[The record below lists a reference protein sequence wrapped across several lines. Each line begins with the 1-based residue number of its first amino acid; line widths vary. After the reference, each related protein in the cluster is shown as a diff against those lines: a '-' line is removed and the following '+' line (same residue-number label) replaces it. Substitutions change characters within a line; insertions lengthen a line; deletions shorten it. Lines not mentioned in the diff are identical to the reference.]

1 MENEQTMSI
10 VTIPREVQ
18 VIIFSQLK
26 QSDLVRV
33 SETCHRLKDAALD
46 PSLWKKL
53 TMSYEQIKSNNKACR
68 NKVSQCP
75 SLREIFI
82 TGEEEVIR
90 SDKIMA
96 VLVKAKDTLT
106 SINLS
111 PSFAGLSWSSF
122 QRIRAMTKLTH
133 LALGGEK
140 LRPMD
145 ISAFE
150 RLTELRSLKV
160 SGIKC
165 GGGSFISNEPVETI
179 LYTRHILAAN
189 TARRLVLLFSTLKK
203 LEEVEIRMI
212 RNYPS
217 DRVVETLVNN
227 NPSLHHLDISSSTP
241 NPIPIARNNRSL
253 IILAEKCPQLT
264 YIGIGNLTVFSSTNI
279 IKLVTNCPKLK
290 HANFERTNV
299 NDTALAI
306 MSEKCPDLEY
316 IKISN
321 CRMIT
326 QEGLETFVYQ
336 AYAANLKCLD
346 ISDDFEFQMIFS
358 THFLK
363 RLKQDLPNLKIN
375 SEADEDDHDDSSYD
389 SDSDEDYY
397 TNPILLALGHYDYY
411 DSSSDDDCCLM

>member
-1 MENEQTMSI
+1 MSSAKDLTSGQTRSLLTMPKEI
-10 VTIPREVQ
+10 L
-18 VIIFSQLK
+18 VIIFGLLK
-26 QSDLVRV
+26 ESDLLRI
-33 SETCHRLKDAALD
+33 STTCHHLKDVSRD
-46 PSLWKKL
+46 PSLWKKVTL
-53 TMSYEQIKSNNKACR
+53 TYEKIQNKNEACR
-68 NKVSQCP
+68 NHVSRCT

-82 TGEEEVIR
+82 TGEEKEIR
-90 SDKIMA
+90 SDKIMT
-96 VLVKAKDTLT
+96 VLTKAKDTLT

-111 PSFAGLSWSSF
+111 PNFAGLSKSSIE
-122 QRIRAMTKLTH
+122 RISDMTQLTH
-133 LALGGEK
+133 LAVGGDKVGPEG
-140 LRPMD
+140 L
-145 ISAFE
+145 AALA

-160 SGIKC
+160 QGIRSRNFV
-165 GGGSFISNEPVETI
+165 GSSTNI
-179 LYTRHILAAN
+179 LSMA
-189 TARRLVLLFSTLKK
+189 LVNLFSTLKK
-203 LEEVEIRMI
+203 LEEVEIKRNK
-212 RNYPS
+212 NYPS
-217 DRVVETLVNN
+217 DLVVKSLVDN
-227 NPSLHHLDISSSTP
+227 NPNLHHLDISSTSHPLLP
-241 NPIPIARNNRSL
+241 NTTNELSSSSL
-253 IILAEKCPQLT
+253 ILLADKCPQLT
-264 YIGIGNLTVFSSTNI
+264 YIGIGNLTMFSSTSI
-279 IKLVTNCPKLK
+279 IKLVSSCPKLK
-290 HANFERTNV
+290 HANFERTKV
-299 NDTALAI
+299 DDTALAI

>member
-1 MENEQTMSI
+1 MISAKDYLNGQTM
-10 VTIPREVQ
+10 TILTLPREIQ
-18 VIIFSQLK
+18 VIIFGQLN

-33 SETCHRLKDAALD
+33 SKTCHRLRDVARD
-46 PSLWKKL
+46 PSLWKKVRL
-53 TMSYEQIKSNNKACR
+53 TYEKIKSNNEACR
-68 NKVSQCP
+68 NLVSRCT

-82 TGEEEVIR
+82 TGEETEIC
-90 SDKIMA
+90 SGKIMA
-96 VLVKAKDTLT
+96 VVTKAKNTLT
-106 SINLS
+106 TLNLS

-122 QRIRAMTKLTH
+122 QRIRAMTQLTH

-316 IKISN
+316 LKISN

-326 QEGLETFVYQ
+326 QDGLERFVYP

-346 ISDDFEFQMIFS
+346 ISDDFEIKKIS
-358 THFLK
+358 SPHFFK
-363 RLKQDLPNLKIN
+363 RLKHDLPTLKIIT
-375 SEADEDDHDDSSYD
+375 E
-389 SDSDEDYY
+389 
-397 TNPILLALGHYDYY
+397 
-411 DSSSDDDCCLM
+411 